1 MKLDDIESCR
11 VDLFFFSP
19 SKLIS
24 IIIIIPMITK
34 RIKKKIG
41 KKKLQKLRNVIYMK
55 LDSIERVNLFFFLPL
70 LKTNF

>member
-55 LDSIERVNLFFFLPL
+55 LDSIERVDLFFFSPS
-70 LKTNF
+70 